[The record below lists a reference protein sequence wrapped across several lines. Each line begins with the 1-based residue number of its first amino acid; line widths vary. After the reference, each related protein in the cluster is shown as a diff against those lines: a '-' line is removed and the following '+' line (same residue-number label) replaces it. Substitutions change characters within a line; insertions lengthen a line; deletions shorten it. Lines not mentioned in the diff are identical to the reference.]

1 MENAAFL
8 KWKTVRSAL
17 AVLSLAALTACSGTA
32 SDSSS
37 GGEEKAE
44 TAEAE
49 STGLFEMKQI
59 TSWFPQVE
67 NAGQYYAQME
77 GFYEDEGIDMT
88 TEPGGPQVSS
98 ISIVSSGQAQFGM
111 AQADQVLYAID
122 EGIPLVAVFANFQKT
137 PQGIMFHKDQ
147 PIKTFDDLGKGYE
160 IYSAPGAGYWKYLV
174 KEYDIEESQAR
185 SYTGDNT
192 IFMSNK
198 KAASQMY
205 VTSEPY
211 YLKQEGVE
219 TSHLLIADSGYSP
232 YGDVLFTTKEF
243 MEENPEMVQAF
254 VNATKKGWEAFH
266 EEPEKV
272 YDYIK
277 ELDPEKTAEQMEY
290 ATGEMEELVY
300 GGDATENGVGT
311 MTEERWQTLIDQ
323 VYDLGLI
330 EKKMEPSEVYTTEFL
345 ENAE

>member
-1 MENAAFL
+1 MEKRSFSA
-8 KWKTVRSAL
+8 WKAMRSAV
-17 AVLSLAALTACSGTA
+17 AVLSIAALTACSGTA
-32 SDSSS
+32 SDGTS
-37 GGEEKAE
+37 GEKE
-44 TAEAE
+44 AEAGSE
-49 STGLFEMKQI
+49 ELFKMKQI

-77 GFYEDEGIDMT
+77 GFYEEEGIEMT

-98 ISIVSSGQAQFGM
+98 ISIVSSGKAQFGM

-160 IYSAPGAGYWKYLV
+160 IYSAPGSGYSKYLV
-174 KEYDIEESQAR
+174 SEYDIDDSQLR
-185 SYTGDNT
+185 TYTGDNKV
-192 IFMSNK
+192 FMANK

-211 YLKQEGVE
+211 YLKEQGVE
-219 TSHLLIADSGYSP
+219 TGHLLIADSGYSP

-254 VNATKKGWEAFH
+254 VNATKRGWEAFH
-266 EEPEKV
+266 EEPAKV

-277 ELDPEKTAEQMEY
+277 TLDSEKTDEQMKY
-290 ATGEMEELVY
+290 ATGEMEELVF
-300 GGDATENGVGT
+300 GGDAREQGVGI

-323 VYDLGLI
+323 VYELKLI
-330 EKKMEPSEVYTTEFL
+330 EKKLEPADVYTTEFL
-345 ENAE
+345 EKAE

>member
-1 MENAAFL
+1 MENLSFL
-8 KWKTVRSAL
+8 KWKSIRSAVAVLSISAL
-17 AVLSLAALTACSGTA
+17 AACSGTA

-37 GGEEKAE
+37 GDEE

-49 STGLFEMKQI
+49 SAELFEMKQI

-77 GFYEDEGIDMT
+77 GFYEDEGIEMT

-147 PIKTFDDLGKGYE
+147 PIETFDDLGKDYE

-174 KEYDIEESQAR
+174 NEYDIDESQAR

-211 YLKQEGVE
+211 YLAQEGIE
-219 TSHLLIADSGYSP
+219 TGHLLIADSGYSP

-243 MEENPEMVQAF
+243 MEENPEMVQAY
-254 VNATKKGWEAFH
+254 VNATKKGWDAYH
-266 EEPEKV
+266 EEPAKV

-277 ELDPEKTAEQMEY
+277 ELDPEKTDEQMEY
-290 ATGEMEELVY
+290 ATGEMEELVF
-300 GGDATENGVGT
+300 GGDAAESGVGT

-323 VYDLGLI
+323 VYELDLI
-330 EKKMEPSEVYTTEFL
+330 ENKMEPSDVYTTEFL